1 MGKIYLLMLALC
13 GIFLLY
19 GFKTRKPVLSRTNPA
34 QKNVS
39 ITGHRGAA
47 GLAQEN
53 TLAAIQKGLEQKCDR
68 IEIDVH
74 QSADSVLIIM
84 HDDSIDRL
92 TNGKGKIKHLTY
104 RQLQEYKIKASKSEG
119 SVPEKIPTLEEAIEA
134 VKGKAI
140 LLIELKEG
148 SDVYP
153 GIEENVVALIRKHDA
168 AKWCMIHSF
177 KEKILKKVHE
187 LAPEIP
193 LHLLLLTGLFNTLP
207 ENYITE
213 VSVFSRLVTKS
224 FIDKIHKAGKKI
236 NVWTVN
242 NIDDMFYFIQIGVD
256 GIITDFP
263 DLANEAAIKKL

>member
-1 MGKIYLLMLALC
+1 MKYYLLLLVLC

-19 GFKTRKPVLSRTNPA
+19 GFKTRQSILSRTGYA
-34 QKNVS
+34 QQKIS

-74 QSADSVLIIM
+74 QTADSVIVLM
-84 HDDSIDRL
+84 HDDNIDRM
-92 TNGKGKIKHLTY
+92 TNGKGKIKNLPY
-104 RQLQEYKIKASKSEG
+104 RQLQEYKVKASKAEG

-140 LLIELKEG
+140 LLIELKDG
-148 SDVYP
+148 ADVYP
-153 GIEENVVALIRKHDA
+153 GIEENVIALIRKHKA
-168 AKWCMIHSF
+168 EKWCMVHSF
-177 KEKILKKVHE
+177 REKILKKFHT

-193 LHLLLLTGLFNTLP
+193 LHLLLLTGLFNAPP
-207 ENYITE
+207 EEYITE
-213 VSVFSRLVTKS
+213 VSVFSRLISKS
-224 FIDKIHKAGKKI
+224 FIDKVHKDGKKI

-242 NIDDMFYFIQIGVD
+242 NIDDMLYFIQIGVD

-263 DLANEAAIKKL
+263 DLANEAALRKL